1 MPLILFNFGLRECHE
16 RKCPETPFLSQ
27 FDNSTMGFP
36 TRGSGKRLFG
46 RVSGRAEKRF
56 HSGNVI
62 GLMLGFA
69 IALGTPVNAQSRIP
83 PTLPQTQPTSE
94 TDKFTNQLLG
104 QWQSQ
109 DPKTKEVLT
118 LIFAPNNEL
127 FLILP
132 TDDGA
137 SIAIKA
143 TYQINATKQPMELD
157 MALTATDIALT
168 IFEFTPEGK
177 LRIELN
183 GVIPGKPRP
192 EEFTSTTAIFDNI
205 SAATTVPEN
214 IEVIEL
220 ESKNNQANRGIPI
233 QYITILNQAQQAY
246 YLEKGKFATNI
257 EELGIGTNLETE
269 LYRYQIVPVRDGFA
283 RQRHHTDGV
292 TITAQPKED
301 GLPSYIGAV
310 FAIDNKK
317 IVTGICESAQPTQS
331 PPPMPNLSLGSAS
344 TILCPVGFRRLP

>member
-1 MPLILFNFGLRECHE
+1 MPHILC
-16 RKCPETPFLSQ
+16 K
-27 FDNSTMGFP
+27 
-36 TRGSGKRLFG
+36 
-46 RVSGRAEKRF
+46 
-56 HSGNVI
+56 NVI

-83 PTLPQTQPTSE
+83 LTLPQTQPTSE

-118 LIFAPNNEL
+118 LIFAHNNQL

-132 TDDGA
+132 TDDGS

-143 TYQINATKQPMELD
+143 TYQISATKQPMELD
-157 MALTATDIALT
+157 MALTSSDIAFT

-177 LRIELN
+177 LRVELN
-183 GVIPGKPRP
+183 GVTPGKPRP
-192 EEFTSTTAIFDNI
+192 QEFSSTTAIFDNI

-269 LYRYQIVPVRDGFA
+269 LYRYQIVPVRD
-283 RQRHHTDGV
+283 RTDRV
-292 TITAQPKED
+292 TITAQPKEE
-301 GLPSYIGAV
+301 GLNSYIGAV
-310 FAIDNKK
+310 FAIDNQK
-317 IVTGICESAQPTQS
+317 IVTGICESEVPAKS
-331 PPPMPNLSLGSAS
+331 LSAMPNPPVSGALV
-344 TILCPVGFRRLP
+344 IQCPVGFRMLP

>member
-1 MPLILFNFGLRECHE
+1 MPHILFNLGLRKSHE
-16 RKCPETPFLSQ
+16 RQSPEAKFISRFYNCPMRSI
-27 FDNSTMGFP
+27 G
-36 TRGSGKRLFG
+36 RGKPSHP
-46 RVSGRAEKRF
+46 S
-56 HSGNVI
+56 SII
-62 GLMLGFA
+62 GLMLGLL
-69 IALGTPVNAQSRIP
+69 IALGTPVKAKPTRQ
-83 PTLPQTQPTSE
+83 PTLPQTQQTSQ
-94 TDKFTNQLLG
+94 TDKITNQLLG

-109 DPKTKEVLT
+109 DPKTKESIT
-118 LIFAPNNEL
+118 LIFAPNNQL

-132 TDDGA
+132 TDDGT

-143 TYQINATKQPMELD
+143 TYQIRPANQPMEMD
-157 MALTATDIALT
+157 MALTSNDIALT

-183 GVIPGKPRP
+183 GVTPGKPRP
-192 EEFTSTTAIFDNI
+192 QEFSSTTAIFDNI

-220 ESKNNQANRGIPI
+220 ESKNNQYNRGIPI

-269 LYRYQIVPVRDGFA
+269 LYRYQILPIRD
-283 RQRHHTDGV
+283 RTDIV

-301 GLPSYIGAV
+301 GLNSYIGAV
-310 FAIDNKK
+310 FAIDNQK
-317 IVTGICESAQPTQS
+317 IVTGICESVAPTKS
-331 PPPMPNLSLGSAS
+331 PPFLPIPPSGAS
-344 TILCPVGFRRLP
+344 VILCPVGYRMLH

>member
-1 MPLILFNFGLRECHE
+1 MPHILFNLGFRDCQE
-16 RKCPETPFLSQ
+16 RQSPETALISKFSNCPMKS
-27 FDNSTMGFP
+27 
-36 TRGSGKRLFG
+36 FG
-46 RVSGRAEKRF
+46 QAKPS
-56 HSGNVI
+56 HPSSII
-62 GLMLGFA
+62 GLMLGLL

-83 PTLPQTQPTSE
+83 PTLPQTQQTSE
-94 TDKFTNQLLG
+94 IDKFTNQLLG

-118 LIFAPNNEL
+118 LIFAPNNQL

-132 TDDGA
+132 TDDGS

-143 TYQINATKQPMELD
+143 TYQISATKQPMELD
-157 MALTATDIALT
+157 MALTSSDIALT

-177 LRIELN
+177 LRVELN
-183 GVIPGKPRP
+183 GVTPGKPRP
-192 EEFTSTTAIFDNI
+192 QEFSSTTAIFDNI

-220 ESKNNQANRGIPI
+220 ESKNNQSNRGIPL

-269 LYRYQIVPVRDGFA
+269 LYRYQIVPVRD
-283 RQRHHTDGV
+283 RTDRV

-301 GLPSYIGAV
+301 GLNSYIGAV
-310 FAIDNKK
+310 FVIDNQK
-317 IVTGICESAQPTQS
+317 IVTGICESEVPAKS
-331 PPPMPNLSLGSAS
+331 PPPVPNPPVSGALV
-344 TILCPVGFRRLP
+344 IQCPVGSRNLP